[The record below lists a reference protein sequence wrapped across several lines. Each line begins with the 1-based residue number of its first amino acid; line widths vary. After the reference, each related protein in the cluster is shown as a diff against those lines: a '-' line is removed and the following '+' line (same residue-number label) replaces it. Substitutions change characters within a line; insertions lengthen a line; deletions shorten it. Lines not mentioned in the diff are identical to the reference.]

1 MIKFCNV
8 AQKGLSCDYLARAPV
23 PISSAFPDTLAQKAL
38 TAALSLAV
46 RVVMLSL
53 LSSDGG
59 DACQLRRWAFMY
71 GTEGTPTPICEI
83 GAARRAR
90 NVALCWR

>member
-1 MIKFCNV
+1 MHDSILQSRV

-46 RVVMLSL
+46 RVVML
-53 LSSDGG
+53 
-59 DACQLRRWAFMY
+59 
-71 GTEGTPTPICEI
+71 
-83 GAARRAR
+83 
-90 NVALCWR
+90 

>member
-1 MIKFCNV
+1 MHDSILQSRV

-59 DACQLRRWAFMY
+59 DACQLRRWAFMSEA
-71 GTEGTPTPICEI
+71 EGTPT
-83 GAARRAR
+83 ANRRDRRRKAC
-90 NVALCWR
+90 A